1 MSVLPHSCLCSLP
14 SEEGEVVGIV
24 LKDFVLQQAASAL
37 RQGNFCA
44 KFEEAINLG
53 ADHII
58 RSGKVPRQIK
68 IKKKL

>member
-1 MSVLPHSCLCSLP
+1 MV
-14 SEEGEVVGIV
+14 EIV

-37 RQGNFCA
+37 RQGNFCV

-58 RSGKVPRQIK
+58 RSGKGPRQSGRGG
-68 IKKKL
+68 KLV